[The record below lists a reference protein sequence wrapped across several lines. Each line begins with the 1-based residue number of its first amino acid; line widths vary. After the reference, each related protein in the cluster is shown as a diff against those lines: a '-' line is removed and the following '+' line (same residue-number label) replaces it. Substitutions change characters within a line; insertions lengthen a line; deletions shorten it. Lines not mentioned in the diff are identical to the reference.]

1 MTLFQIDAN
10 AKAALRKWN
19 KRKARKEAKRLARI
33 EANGGTEEGLIDE
46 DDSEEEEEEAEEEEA
61 GPEEGEE
68 YDDEDEAET
77 VSSRFIEKM
86 LRHLLR
92 GFNAKKLF
100 VRIRCCNI
108 VAMSISSMGEIE
120 YVLLFKGVYEC

>member
-1 MTLFQIDAN
+1 MD
-10 AKAALRKWN
+10 
-19 KRKARKEAKRLARI
+19 
-33 EANGGTEEGLIDE
+33 EEE
-46 DDSEEEEEEAEEEEA
+46 SEEEEEEGGEAELEED
-61 GPEEGEE
+61 

-77 VSSRFIEKM
+77 ISSRFIEKL

-92 GFNAKKLF
+92 GFSAKKLF

-120 YVLLFKGVYEC
+120 YVLPTQRRCVIYY